1 MNSIWI
7 RYDITMKP
15 LWNQYEFTSG
25 FAISLWNHYLS
36 PKITIDSLYFS
47 RNQYEF
53 TICFAISLFIDCLFR
68 EVTLNPWSFLWIN
81 DEYAMKSI
89 WIHFLLRGFSL
100 NSLFANSLSV
110 SRSHLE
116 STLFFFRNHYEYAI
130 ISLWNHYEIVPLSV
144 PRIHRESTIY
154 FVISLWIHYLF
165 CDFSM
170 DLLYI
175 SEIYFKYSVCY
186 ANFLWIH
193 YLFTLSISW
202 IYFKFTFYFAI
213 SFLNHYLFRLFTM
226 KSLFISCIHFTSK
239 IIFFG
244 LLQLLFPRINS
255 EFIIFFSRTQFESAL
270 VLANLLRIITHT
282 RNHDSIL
289 T

>member
-1 MNSIWI
+1 MIFFVNPRWI
-7 RYDITMKP
+7 RYEIDMNS
-15 LWNQYEFTSG
+15 LSASRFLLEFT
-25 FAISLWNHYLS
+25 F
-36 PKITIDSLYFS
+36 
-47 RNQYEF
+47 REF
-53 TICFAISLFIDCLFR
+53 TICFA
-68 EVTLNPWSFLWIN
+68 
-81 DEYAMKSI
+81 KSP
-89 WIHFLLRGFSL
+89 WIHFI
-100 NSLFANSLSV
+100 
-110 SRSHLE
+110 
-116 STLFFFRNHYEYAI
+116 FFRNHYEYAI

-144 PRIHRESTIY
+144 PLSVPRIHRESTIY
-154 FVISLWIHYLF
+154 FVISLCYHYLF

-255 EFIIFFSRTQFESAL
+255 EFIIFFREL
-270 VLANLLRIITHT
+270 NLNLL
-282 RNHDSIL
+282 SF
-289 T
+289 

>member
-116 STLFFFRNHYEYAI
+116 STLFFFSK
-130 ISLWNHYEIVPLSV
+130 SLWIRYNIAMKPLWNR
-144 PRIHRESTIY
+144 PAICPANPP
-154 FVISLWIHYLF
+154 WIHYLF
-165 CDFSM
+165 RDFTMNS
-170 DLLYI
+170 LSILRFQYG
-175 SEIYFKYSVCY
+175 
-186 ANFLWIH
+186 
-193 YLFTLSISW
+193 FTL
-202 IYFKFTFYFAI
+202 YF
-213 SFLNHYLFRLFTM
+213 
-226 KSLFISCIHFTSK
+226 
-239 IIFFG
+239 G
-244 LLQLLFPRINS
+244 
-255 EFIIFFSRTQFESAL
+255 
-270 VLANLLRIITHT
+270 NLL
-282 RNHDSIL
+282 
-289 T
+289 

>member
-68 EVTLNPWSFLWIN
+68 EVTLNPWYFLWIH

-116 STLFFFRNHYEYAI
+116 STLFFF
-130 ISLWNHYEIVPLSV
+130 EI
-144 PRIHRESTIY
+144 T
-154 FVISLWIHYLF
+154 
-165 CDFSM
+165 M
-170 DLLYI
+170 
-175 SEIYFKYSVCY
+175 
-186 ANFLWIH
+186 N
-193 YLFTLSISW
+193 TL
-202 IYFKFTFYFAI
+202 
-213 SFLNHYLFRLFTM
+213 
-226 KSLFISCIHFTSK
+226 
-239 IIFFG
+239 
-244 LLQLLFPRINS
+244 
-255 EFIIFFSRTQFESAL
+255 
-270 VLANLLRIITHT
+270 
-282 RNHDSIL
+282 
-289 T
+289 